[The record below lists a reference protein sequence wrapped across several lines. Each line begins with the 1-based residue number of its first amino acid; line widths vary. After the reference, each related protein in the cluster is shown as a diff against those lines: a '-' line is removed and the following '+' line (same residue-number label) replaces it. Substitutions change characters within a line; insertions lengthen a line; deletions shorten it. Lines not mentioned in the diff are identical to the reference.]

1 MTETIARIAG
11 PYLLVTALGFL
22 VSRRF
27 YERMVLGNANSDPVL
42 LNVTGAVHFVIGMVV
57 LVNHF
62 AWGSLAEALVSLL
75 GGAAV
80 AKGVAL
86 IVFPEATLKAPKTV
100 GRTLTASSVGFAL
113 WGGALCWIGWSALWS
128 H

>member
-27 YERMVLGNANSDPVL
+27 YERMVLGNANADPVL
-42 LNVTGAVHFVIGMVV
+42 INLSGAVHFVVGGVT

-62 AWGSLAEALVSLL
+62 LWSGMAEIVVSLL
-75 GGAAV
+75 GVAAV
-80 AKGVAL
+80 AKGAAL
-86 IVFPEATLKAPKTV
+86 IAVPELTLKSPKTV
-100 GRTLTASSVGFAL
+100 GATLYASALGFGL
-113 WGGALCWIGWSALWS
+113 WGGGLVWVGWLS
-128 H
+128 